1 MTQKEIITHKIITGV
16 LAMQISSNTITDLQ
30 GFKVF
35 KNSLKMH
42 INRAIDALKEVEI
55 EHYDNFFKAK
65 ENETSGVY
73 EVYENF
79 IKVIAQVPIYDT
91 ENLLLMYEAY
101 KKDPKSMQGITNKIL
116 R

>member
-1 MTQKEIITHKIITGV
+1 MTIKEVITHKVITGV
-16 LAMQISSNTITDLQ
+16 LAMQISSNIITDLQ
-30 GFKVF
+30 SIKVF

-42 INRAIDALKEVEI
+42 INNAINALKEVEI

-65 ENETSGVY
+65 ESETSGVY

-79 IKVIAQVPIYDT
+79 IKVIAQVPIYDA

-101 KKDPKSMQGITNKIL
+101 KKDPKSMNGITNKIL

>member
-1 MTQKEIITHKIITGV
+1 MTQKEIITHKIITSV
-16 LAMQISSNTITDLQ
+16 LAMQISSNILTDLQ
-30 GFKVF
+30 GAKVF
-35 KNSLKMH
+35 KSSLKMH
-42 INRAIDALKEVEI
+42 INRTIDALKEVEV

-79 IKVIAQVPIYDT
+79 IKQISQIAIYDT
-91 ENLLLMYEAY
+91 ENLLTMYKAY
-101 KKDPKSMQGITNKIL
+101 KKDPNSMQGITNKIL

>member
-1 MTQKEIITHKIITGV
+1 MTQKEITTHKIITGV
-16 LAMQISSNTITDLQ
+16 LAMQISSNILTDLQ
-30 GFKVF
+30 SAKVF

-42 INRAIDALKEVEI
+42 INNTINALKEVEI

-79 IKVIAQVPIYDT
+79 IKVISQIAIYDT
-91 ENLLLMYEAY
+91 ENILLMYEAY